1 MKGYQKLIDKITAPD
16 DFEAAACR
24 GLPCIRMASDRIVYI
39 DGHRGIIEYDK
50 EVIKLSAK
58 GRKIILK
65 GKDMYIASFS
75 KDFMKICGRIISVD
89 FERAER

>member
-1 MKGYQKLIDKITAPD
+1 MKKQLVISTSVDLVRIAP
-16 DFEAAACR
+16 
-24 GLPCIRMASDRIVYI
+24 DRIVYI

-58 GRKIILK
+58 GGKIILK

-75 KDFMKICGRIISVD
+75 KDFMKQVYHTPSVN
-89 FERAER
+89 ASPTK